1 MTPSQHPKTDAFF
14 ELIKDEPIDE
24 NELVIRCSKLIR
36 MCKDFERG
44 HNRYEK
50 VRMLTPT
57 QFDALWMRSMT
68 DGIPFDDLVDWL
80 E

>member
-1 MTPSQHPKTDAFF
+1 MTPKQHPKTDAFF
-14 ELIKDEPIDE
+14 ELIKGSPIDD
-24 NELVIRCSKLIR
+24 NDLVIRLSKLIR
-36 MCKDFERG
+36 MCKEFEVG

-50 VRMLTPT
+50 LRKLTPT

-68 DGIPFDDLVDWL
+68 DGIPFDDMVDGL

>member
-1 MTPSQHPKTDAFF
+1 MTKSKHPKTDAFF
-14 ELIKDEPIDE
+14 ELIKGSAIDE

-50 VRMLTPT
+50 VRILNPMEF
-57 QFDALWMRSMT
+57 QALWRSSIHNKT
-68 DGIPFDDLVDWL
+68 PFDDLVDGL

>member
-24 NELVIRCSKLIR
+24 NELVIRLSKLIR
-36 MCKDFERG
+36 MCKDFEIG

-50 VRMLTPT
+50 LRKLSPS
-57 QFDALWMRSMT
+57 QFETLWMRNLYRR
-68 DGIPFDDLVDWL
+68 IPFDDLVDGL

>member
-14 ELIKDEPIDE
+14 ELIKGPAIDE

-36 MCKDFERG
+36 MCKDFEVG

-50 VRMLTPT
+50 VRILTPT

-68 DGIPFDDLVDWL
+68 EGIPFDAL